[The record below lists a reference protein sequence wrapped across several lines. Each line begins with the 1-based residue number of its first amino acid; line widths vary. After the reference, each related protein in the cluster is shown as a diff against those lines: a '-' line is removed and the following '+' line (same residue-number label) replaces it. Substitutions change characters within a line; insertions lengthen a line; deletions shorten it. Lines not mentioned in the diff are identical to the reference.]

1 MKEQEK
7 RAKMADTPILGTR
20 KILLDTPARHPAL
33 GFDRTA
39 EALAELLVR
48 SSPRFAMGVFGD
60 LGSGKTTLMSTI
72 KYCLREHANIVTVDF
87 NAWRFEREPQLLV
100 PLLDTIRASVIKW
113 SSKQDTATA
122 EQVRRA
128 ASRIGRVVRALAAGL
143 SGDIGLPGAVR
154 VSYDVSKA
162 IRILC
167 CSAGCSV
174 ARKRL
179 SGDTLTARPAR
190 LVVVVR

>member
-1 MKEQEK
+1 M
-7 RAKMADTPILGTR
+7 PILSTR

-60 LGSGKTTLMSTI
+60 WGSGKTTLMTTI
-72 KYCLREHANIVTVDF
+72 KYCLRQNPHIVTVDF

-100 PLLDTIRASVIKW
+100 PLLDTIRASVVKW

-154 VSYDVSKA
+154 VSYDVGKA
-162 IRILC
+162 IEMLSDGPEQAQSLYVAAFTEL
-167 CSAGCSV
+167 SA
-174 ARKRL
+174 AFEQLR
-179 SGDTLTARPAR
+179 TLQGRPCR
-190 LVVVVR
+190 GLRR